1 MLWTAKMDFI
11 LDSSAFFMLGTKP
24 VFKIGSAPLIF
35 GQKKALIFRSGL
47 NKYGTYLL
55 SRDESQYHRP

>member
-1 MLWTAKMDFI
+1 MRIDVH
-11 LDSSAFFMLGTKP
+11 AFLIKQAEDGR
-24 VFKIGSAPLIF
+24 LIF
-35 GQKKALIFRSGL
+35 RQKKALIFRSGL

>member
-1 MLWTAKMDFI
+1 MI
-11 LDSSAFFMLGTKP
+11 LVKEPYPIVVS
-24 VFKIGSAPLIF
+24 LIF
-35 GQKKALIFRSGL
+35 GQKKALIERSGL